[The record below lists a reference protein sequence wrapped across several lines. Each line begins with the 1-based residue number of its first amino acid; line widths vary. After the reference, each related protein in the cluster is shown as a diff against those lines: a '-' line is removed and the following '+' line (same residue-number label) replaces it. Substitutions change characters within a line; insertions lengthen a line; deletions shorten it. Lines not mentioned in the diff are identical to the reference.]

1 MKKSPFV
8 FALLLLM
15 VLALPGSAWT
25 ASSGASA
32 ASSKGGRIETQE
44 RETIETFG
52 PLLTDTAVPVAKGV
66 LYLQPFWSWSLVTG
80 AFSNHGRRVSA
91 GGNFYAG
98 EFDLQIYYGLWDNF
112 EVFTVIPVVVNWADS
127 VELPG
132 PGGERSASHGGL
144 SDINLTL
151 KYRLVKEGPRAPTI
165 TALFAT
171 DFPTGQYKNLDP
183 ALLGTDALGAGAYV
197 FTTGLNLSK
206 WIKPFI
212 FYANLYY
219 SMSTSFTDD
228 EGKKHPRDF
237 VTLNLAAEYPLTRK
251 WIALLEFT
259 SFWDGGRLFGPRANV
274 APIHLLSVL
283 PGIEFMATKKMAFY
297 LGMSV
302 DLIGRNTDARVMPI
316 FSLVWMV
323 N

>member
-1 MKKSPFV
+1 MKKLPC
-8 FALLLLM
+8 
-15 VLALPGSAWT
+15 VLALILLVAW
-25 ASSGASA
+25 APRGAARA
-32 ASSKGGRIETQE
+32 ADAAGDKAGGIEATE

-52 PLLTDTAVPVAKGV
+52 PILTDTAVPVKKGV
-66 LYLQPFWSWSLVTG
+66 LYLQPFWSWSFVTG
-80 AFSNHGRRVSA
+80 AFSSHGRRVSA

-112 EVFTVIPVVVNWADS
+112 EVFTVIPVVVNWAHS
-127 VELPG
+127 MEIPG
-132 PGGERSASHGGL
+132 PGGERSAGHGGL

-151 KYRLVKEGPRAPTI
+151 KYRLVKEGPRLPTI

-171 DFPTGQYKNLDP
+171 DFPTGRYKNLDP
-183 ALLGTDALGAGAYV
+183 ALLGTDLLGGGAYV

-206 WIKPFI
+206 WVEPFI

-219 SMSTSFTDD
+219 SMSTPFRDD

-259 SFWDGGRLFGPRANV
+259 SFWDTGRVFAPRANV
-274 APIHLLSVL
+274 APTHLLSVL
-283 PGIEFMATKKMAFY
+283 PGIEFMATPKMAFY
-297 LGMSV
+297 LGVSV